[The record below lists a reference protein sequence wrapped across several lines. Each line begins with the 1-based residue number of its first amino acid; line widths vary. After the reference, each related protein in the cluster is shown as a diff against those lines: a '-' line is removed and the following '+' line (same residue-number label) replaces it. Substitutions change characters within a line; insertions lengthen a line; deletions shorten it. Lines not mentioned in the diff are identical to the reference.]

1 MIKLGSDSCHIPG
14 FFLPHDNEV
23 IKAVKS
29 VLKAS
34 YWNDIHTRRGHK
46 MSIQITNCGDYGW
59 FSDNKGY
66 YYTATH
72 PLTGQPWPA
81 MPDILKELAIK
92 AADHAGYKN
101 FDPDTCLLNRYAIG
115 TKLSLHQDVDE
126 KDYSHPIVSFSM
138 GVPAEF
144 LWGGFNRED
153 AVQRILLNH
162 GDVVVFGGA
171 DRLRFHGVDK
181 VPQNTYPGMGD
192 VRINLTFRKAK

>member
-14 FFLPHDNEV
+14 FFLANDVEV
-23 IKAVKS
+23 LKAIKA

-46 MSIQITNCGDYGW
+46 MSIRITNCGDYGW
-59 FSDNKGY
+59 FSDHNGY
-66 YYTATH
+66 YYSPTH
-72 PLTGQPWPA
+72 PITGQPWPA
-81 MPDILKELAIK
+81 IPDILKQLAIE
-92 AADHAGYKN
+92 AAEQAGYIN
-101 FDPDTCLLNRYAIG
+101 FNPDACLLNRYAVG

-126 KDYSHPIVSFSM
+126 KDYSQPIVSFSV
-138 GVPAEF
+138 GIPAEF
-144 LWGGFNRED
+144 LWGGFNRDD
-153 AVQRILLNH
+153 AVQRIMLNH

-181 VPQNTYPGMGD
+181 VPYNTHPSVGD